1 MLNIRNLILGPVQTN
16 CYMLWDSKTDKCVI
30 IDPAWDGAEIFKTA
44 EKEGLKIT
52 GLWYTH
58 AHFDH
63 LGGVADLCAKLSPQ
77 PKIALHADD
86 LPLWKAQ
93 GAAPL
98 FGMQIDLG
106 PEPDTMITH
115 GQKMQIG
122 EYEFEVRHT
131 PGHTP
136 GHVIYYC
143 QTEAV
148 VFCGD
153 VIFQG
158 SIGRTDL
165 PGSDYQI
172 LIESINTHILSLP
185 DETHLLTG
193 HGPETSVGEER
204 LYNPFLS

>member
-1 MLNIRNLILGPVQTN
+1 MLNITNLILGPVQTN
-16 CYMLWDSKTDKCVI
+16 CYLLSDPTTNTTVI
-30 IDPAWDGAEIFKTA
+30 IDPAWDGEDIYKATESN
-44 EKEGLKIT
+44 GLKIT
-52 GLWYTH
+52 ELWFTH

-106 PEPDTMITH
+106 PEPNILLTH
-115 GQKMQIG
+115 GQIIHVG
-122 EYEFEVRHT
+122 GYELEVRHT

-143 QTEAV
+143 QAEAV
-148 VFCGD
+148 AFCGD

-165 PGSDYQI
+165 PGSDYQA
-172 LIESINTHILSLP
+172 LIESIKMHILTLP
-185 DETHLLTG
+185 DETRLLTG
-193 HGPETSVGEER
+193 HGAETTVGEER